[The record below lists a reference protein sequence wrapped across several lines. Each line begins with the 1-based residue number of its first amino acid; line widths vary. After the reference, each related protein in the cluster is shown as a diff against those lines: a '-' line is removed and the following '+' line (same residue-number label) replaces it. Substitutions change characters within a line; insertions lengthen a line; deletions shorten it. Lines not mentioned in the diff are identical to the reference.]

1 MKKIGSFFITLGIM
15 LVMIFGLAGCGNDA
29 KPTSYY
35 INNEGNLIVVLD
47 DGKENDLGE
56 WGEDIILSLGEITVS
71 SDGYYV
77 INGVKTDI
85 TTKVPDFYTI
95 NNNGHLIVTYLDGST
110 ADLGLIGDS
119 LVNGVSNIQISEDGF
134 YVVNGVKTNISAIN
148 VYTVSFDTGFS
159 TKVQNQKV
167 KEGYKVEKPSISRTG
182 YKFDGWFYND
192 EEWLFNSNTVTS
204 DMTLV
209 AHWTANAYTVKFNN
223 TKGDNP
229 EDAIYKYDS
238 NVTLPKVP
246 NVDGYTMCGWY
257 NGNTLVS
264 NGKWNIADDVTLT
277 TKWTANN
284 YTITLDPNGG
294 SVSST
299 TMNIAYG
306 ENYTLPVP
314 TNDFG
319 AFKGWYYGDEKIT
332 DAAGNSLSPFTY
344 TSNITLTTNWI
355 EEISTVEQLKAIA
368 NGLNGHYKLVANIDL
383 ENEEWAPIGNASSS
397 FTGVLDG
404 NGHTIS
410 NFKVSN
416 QSGYIGLIG
425 YNKGTIKNLIITGT
439 DVNVPT
445 VSHNSYVGTIAGY
458 NKGTIENVQVSGSLI
473 MNSHSSSYTTYIGG
487 IAGYNEGAIKNSTNN
502 TSVTGINYVGGIT
515 AYNKG
520 TLLGL
525 TNKGIII
532 ADTYGAG
539 ITAFTTTGISECIN
553 EGNITAGSH
562 TAGIVASILG
572 GNSITISKCKNTGDL
587 NTQSYAG
594 GIIGYNNGSSSYITI
609 SQCVN
614 TGNITSSVNDE
625 YLGGIAGFI
634 YSVYISD
641 SYNIGNVI
649 GGDRTGGIIGYAW
662 NGSVTNCYAAGTL
675 KSHTGRT
682 GGIAGI
688 FQRGSFNE
696 CYTNVVISG
705 GVITGT
711 INGNETDS
719 SSLSNCYYSG
729 SCTFASSYLTQ
740 GTNTTIHYDKAFY
753 TDYLFWSD
761 SIWNFSGTTYPTLKW
776 EAE

>member
-1 MKKIGSFFITLGIM
+1 MKKIGSFFVTLGIM
-15 LVMIFGLAGCGNDA
+15 LVMIFSLAGCGNDA

-77 INGVKTDI
+77 
-85 TTKVPDFYTI
+85 
-95 NNNGHLIVTYLDGST
+95 
-110 ADLGLIGDS
+110 
-119 LVNGVSNIQISEDGF
+119 
-134 YVVNGVKTNISAIN
+134 VNGVKTNISAIN

-159 TKVQNQKV
+159 TKVQDQKV

-182 YKFDGWFYND
+182 YEFDGWFYND
-192 EEWLFNSNTVTS
+192 EAWSFNSNTVTS

-209 AHWTANAYTVKFNN
+209 AHWTANSYTVKFNN

-229 EDAIYKYDS
+229 EDVTYTYDS
-238 NVTLPKVP
+238 NVTLPIVP
-246 NVDGYTMCGWY
+246 NVDGYTMNGWY

-277 TKWTANN
+277 AKWTANN

-314 TNDFG
+314 TNSFG
-319 AFKGWYYGDEKIT
+319 AFKGWYYGDEKVT
-332 DAAGNSLSPFTY
+332 DATGKSLAPYTY

-355 EEISTVEQLKAIA
+355 EEISTAEQLKAIA

-397 FTGVLDG
+397 FTGILDG

-425 YNKGTIKNLIITGT
+425 YNIGTIKNLIITGT
-439 DVNVPT
+439 DVNVPA
-445 VSHNSYVGTIAGY
+445 VSQNSYVGTITGY
-458 NKGTIENVQVSGSLI
+458 NKGTIENVQVSGSLL

-502 TSVTGINYVGGIT
+502 ASVKGINYVSGIT
-515 AYNKG
+515 AYNDG

-539 ITAFTTTGISECIN
+539 ITTFTTTGISECIN
-553 EGNITAGSH
+553 EGNITAGSY
-562 TAGIVASILG
+562 TAGIVASIPEG
-572 GNSITISKCKNTGDL
+572 KAITISKCKNTGDL
-587 NTQSYAG
+587 NTQSHAG
-594 GIIGYNNGSSSYITI
+594 GIIGYHTGSDSYITI

-625 YLGGIAGFI
+625 YLGGIAGYI
-634 YSVYISD
+634 YSVYITD
-641 SYNIGNVI
+641 SYSVGNVT
-649 GGDRTGGIIGYAW
+649 GGHYTGGIIGYAW

-675 KSHTGRT
+675 KPHTRT

-688 FQRGSFNE
+688 FNIGSFNE

-705 GVITGT
+705 GGITGT
-711 INGNETDS
+711 INGDETDS
-719 SSLSNCYYSG
+719 SLLSNCYYSG
-729 SCTFASSYLTQ
+729 SCTLAITYLTQ
-740 GTNTTIHYDKAFY
+740 GTNTTVHYDKAFY
-753 TDYLFWSD
+753 IGSLFWSD
-761 SIWNFSGTTYPTLKW
+761 TIWDFSGTTYPTLKW

>member
-1 MKKIGSFFITLGIM
+1 MKKMCSFFIGLGLMIP
-15 LVMIFGLAGCGNDA
+15 MIFSLSACGDNA

-35 INNEGNLIVVLD
+35 INGEGNLIVVLD
-47 DGKENDLGE
+47 DGNENNLGG
-56 WGEDIILSLGEITVS
+56 WCEDIISSFKNITIS
-71 SDGYYV
+71 DDGYYV
-77 INGVKTDI
+77 IDGIKTKITLDESFVK
-85 TTKVPDFYTI
+85 
-95 NNNGHLIVTYLDGST
+95 
-110 ADLGLIGDS
+110 
-119 LVNGVSNIQISEDGF
+119 GVSSIEISDDGF
-134 YVVNGVKTNISAIN
+134 YIVNGVKTNISAIN

-159 TKVQNQKV
+159 TNVQAQKV
-167 KEGYKVEKPSISRTG
+167 KDGYKVEKPSITRNG
-182 YKFDGWFYND
+182 YEFNGWFYND
-192 EEWLFNSNTVTS
+192 EEWSFNSDIVKN

-209 AHWTANAYTVKFNN
+209 AHWAANAYTVKFNN

-229 EDAIYKYDS
+229 EDATYIYDS
-238 NVTLPKVP
+238 NVTLPIVP
-246 NVDGYTMCGWY
+246 NVDGYTMSGWY

-314 TNDFG
+314 TNNFG
-319 AFKGWYYGDEKIT
+319 AFKGWYYGDEKVT

-383 ENEEWAPIGNASSS
+383 ENEEWAPIGNASS

-439 DVNVPT
+439 DVNVPA
-445 VSHNSYVGTIAGY
+445 VSQNSYVGTIAGY
-458 NKGTIENVQVSGSLI
+458 NKGTIENVQVSGSLLI
-473 MNSHSSSYTTYIGG
+473 NSHSSSYTTYIGG

-502 TSVTGINYVGGIT
+502 TSVTGTNYVGGIT
-515 AYNKG
+515 AYNEG
-520 TLLGL
+520 TLLEL

-539 ITAFTTTGISECIN
+539 ITTFTTTGISECIN
-553 EGNITAGSH
+553 EGNITAGSY
-562 TAGIVASILG
+562 TAGIVASIPKG
-572 GNSITISKCKNTGDL
+572 KAITISKCKNTGDL
-587 NTQSYAG
+587 NTQSHAG
-594 GIIGYNNGSSSYITI
+594 GIIGYHAGGSYITI

-634 YSVYISD
+634 DSVYIRD
-641 SYNIGNVI
+641 SYSIGNVT
-649 GGDRTGGIIGYAW
+649 GGDKAGGIIGYAW
-662 NGSVTNCYAAGTL
+662 NGSVTNCYAAGTV

-705 GVITGT
+705 GIITGT

-729 SCTFASSYLTQ
+729 SCTLASTYLTQ
-740 GTNTTIHYDKAFY
+740 GTNTTVHYDKAFY
-753 TDYLFWSD
+753 TGSLFWSD
-761 SIWNFSGTTYPTLKW
+761 TIWDFSGTTYPTLKW

>member
-1 MKKIGSFFITLGIM
+1 MKKMCSFFIGLGLMIA
-15 LVMIFGLAGCGNDA
+15 MIFSLSACGDNA

-35 INNEGNLIVVLD
+35 INGEGNLIVVLD
-47 DGKENDLGE
+47 DGNENNLGG
-56 WGEDIILSLGEITVS
+56 WGEDIISSFKNITIS
-71 SDGYYV
+71 DDGYYV
-77 INGVKTDI
+77 IDEIKTKINLDESFVK
-85 TTKVPDFYTI
+85 
-95 NNNGHLIVTYLDGST
+95 
-110 ADLGLIGDS
+110 
-119 LVNGVSNIQISEDGF
+119 GVSSIEISDDGF
-134 YVVNGVKTNISAIN
+134 YIVNGVKTNISAIN

-159 TKVQNQKV
+159 ANVQAQKV
-167 KEGYKVEKPSISRTG
+167 KDGYKVEKPSITRNG
-182 YKFDGWFYND
+182 YEFNGWFYND
-192 EEWLFNSNTVTS
+192 EEWSFNSNIVKN

-229 EDAIYKYDS
+229 EDATYTYDS
-238 NVTLPKVP
+238 NVTLPIVP
-246 NVDGYTMCGWY
+246 NVDGYTMSGWY

-264 NGKWNIADDVTLT
+264 NGKWSIASDVPLT

-284 YTITLDPNGG
+284 YTVTLDPNGG
-294 SVSST
+294 SVST
-299 TMNIAYG
+299 TTASVKYG
-306 ENYTLPVP
+306 DNFTLPVP
-314 TNDFG
+314 TNTFG

-332 DAAGNSLSPFTY
+332 DASGNSLSPFTY

-439 DVNVPT
+439 DVNVPA
-445 VSHNSYVGTIAGY
+445 VSQNSYVGTIAGY
-458 NKGTIENVQVSGSLI
+458 NKGTIENVQVSGSLL

-515 AYNKG
+515 AYNEG

-539 ITAFTTTGISECIN
+539 ITTFTTTGISECIN
-553 EGNITAGSH
+553 EGNITAGSY
-562 TAGIVASILG
+562 TAGIVASIPEG
-572 GNSITISKCKNTGDL
+572 KAITISKCKNTGDL
-587 NTQSYAG
+587 NTQSHAG
-594 GIIGYNNGSSSYITI
+594 GIIGYHTGSGSYITI

-614 TGNITSSVNDE
+614 TGNITSSGNDE
-625 YLGGIAGFI
+625 YLGGIAGSI

-641 SYNIGNVI
+641 SYSVGNVT
-649 GGDRTGGIIGYAW
+649 GGYYTGGIIGYAW

-675 KSHTGRT
+675 KPDAMT

-729 SCTFASSYLTQ
+729 SGTLGYTYLTQ
-740 GTNTTIHYDKAFY
+740 GTNTTVHYDKAFY
-753 TDYLFWSD
+753 TDSLFWSD

-776 EAE
+776 ESE